1 MLIVHV
7 HVATCVRFSIINHSH
22 NIIIAMYCG
31 YSVAQELHLLQ
42 KLPQRFIGLFKCQLS
57 QCQLSVASVPS
68 TESVTDPS
76 CGLMEHPG
84 P

>member
-42 KLPQRFIGLFKCQLS
+42 KLPQRFIGLFN
-57 QCQLSVASVPS
+57 ASVS
-68 TESVTDPS
+68 LVSVSSVLLVFPPLSLLPTPAVV
-76 CGLMEHPG
+76 
-84 P
+84 